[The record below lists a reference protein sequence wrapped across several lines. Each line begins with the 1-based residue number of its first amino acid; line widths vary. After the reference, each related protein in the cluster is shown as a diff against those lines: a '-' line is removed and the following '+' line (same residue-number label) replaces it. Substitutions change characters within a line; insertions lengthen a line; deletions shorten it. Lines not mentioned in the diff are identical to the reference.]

1 MPYLTKDDILRATD
15 VDTDDLEV
23 PEWGGTVRVRGL
35 DALYMRELMQTGFV
49 NASSGQVDLS
59 KLDLPGLVA
68 RSIVDEAGN
77 RVFDAKDVKQLASKS
92 FAPLMKIATKALQ
105 LSGIATAEEDTEKN
119 LSD

>member
-1 MPYLTKDDILRATD
+1 MPYLTKGDILQATD

-49 NASSGQVDLS
+49 DATSGQVDLG
-59 KLDLPGLVA
+59 KLDLPGLVG
-68 RSIVDEAGN
+68 RSIIDEAGN
-77 RVFDAKDVKQLASKS
+77 PVFDARDVKQLASKS

-105 LSGIATAEEDTEKN
+105 LSGIATAEEEEEKN
-119 LSD
+119 E